1 MIGNGLAYA
10 ALVVRDVEAVASAL
24 TRHFSLARTD
34 FPIGKTGR
42 VAPVFGI
49 GESALALF
57 EPGDPFVGGQ
67 EHTGVHHIVLA
78 SEDPDGAAGLSESA
92 GVPIAGVEPD
102 QGLGGTR
109 RIMLSPNATGGVR
122 TYFSLPLPHDLD
134 RSAKGWVEGIDHIGV
149 ACDDSATAIDAFSH
163 RLGFPVESRQTDME
177 VQTVMESFT
186 SDKYGVVYH
195 SRPPEPVAGLRV
207 VFITVGDCELELLQD
222 VSPGQV
228 GDVRHGQSGTTRQ
241 DQGAISRFIASRGP
255 GLHHVALKVSDI
267 DHALVDLER
276 SGHVMI
282 DTTGRP
288 GSRRARIGFIHPRSL
303 GGILMHL
310 VQRDRLP

>member
-1 MIGNGLAYA
+1 MIGNGLAYVS
-10 ALVVRDVEAVASAL
+10 LVVRDVEAVATAL
-24 TRHFSLARTD
+24 TRDFSLTRSD

-42 VAPVFGI
+42 VAPVFGL

-57 EPGDPFVGGQ
+57 ESGDPFVGGQ

-78 SEDPDGAAGLSESA
+78 SEDPDGAAGLAESA

-102 QGLGGTR
+102 QGLGGAR

-122 TYFSLPLPHDLD
+122 TYFSQPLPHDLD
-134 RSAKGWVEGIDHIGV
+134 RSAKGWVECVDHIGV
-149 ACDDSATAIDAFSH
+149 ACDDNVAAIDAFSH
-163 RLGFPVESRQTDME
+163 LLGYSVESRQTDVE
-177 VQTVMESFT
+177 VQTVIESFT

-222 VSPGQV
+222 ISPGQV
-228 GDVRHGQSGTTRQ
+228 GDVRYGQSGTTRQ

-267 DHALVDLER
+267 DHALADLER
-276 SGHVMI
+276 AGHVII
-282 DTTGRP
+282 DATGRP
-288 GSRRARIGFIHPRSL
+288 GSRRARIGFIHPKSL
-303 GGILMHL
+303 GGVLMHL